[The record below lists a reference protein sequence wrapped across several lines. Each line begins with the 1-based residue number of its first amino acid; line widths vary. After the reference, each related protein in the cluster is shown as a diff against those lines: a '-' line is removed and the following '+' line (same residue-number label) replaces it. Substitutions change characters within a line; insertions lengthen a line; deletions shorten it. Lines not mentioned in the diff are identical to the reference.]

1 MGPTLSP
8 ATRRRGALSGEVRS
22 SYATALNEWAFA
34 RSHGCRQRGLP
45 EPAISSPSASEG
57 YMSAKV
63 ATWLGEMRR
72 EMWIGLNSLG

>member
-1 MGPTLSP
+1 M
-8 ATRRRGALSGEVRS
+8 V
-22 SYATALNEWAFA
+22 YATALNEWAFA